1 MEQSITGLY
10 YRYNKTSDENIRD
23 YLTRYKIV
31 ILKGV
36 GPSYGYYALNDESI
50 GKLSSRLRGISLN
63 FDATET
69 EKEPIEGLTE
79 WKTVKYLVKST
90 SRFFVKADIGEI
102 FDQIHWED
110 LFYKNTFKAILF
122 DPTNHE
128 TVPDTQG
135 EHFIMSVKLLR

>member
-1 MEQSITGLY
+1 MEERKQSITSLY
-10 YRYNKTSDENIRD
+10 YNYKKTSDEKLRD

-31 ILKGV
+31 VQKKKGLF
-36 GPSYGYYALNDESI
+36 ALNEESI
-50 GKLSSRLRGISLN
+50 AKLSDRLRGISLN

-69 EKEPIEGLTE
+69 ENTPIEGLTE

-90 SRFFVKADIGEI
+90 SSFFVKADIGEI

-110 LFYKNTFKAILF
+110 LFYKTTFKAILF

-135 EHFIMSVKLLR
+135 EHFIMSVTLLK